1 MSFVGS
7 LLLVLFGP
15 IVWAAHLFV
24 IYGTH
29 TIVCSQ
35 GVPGRTAAII
45 IGSATLVALVLLAVV
60 SRIATAEAFGGDQS
74 ARFMRNTMMWLAGLS
89 ALAIMW
95 AGGTALFLP
104 ACLALR

>member
-1 MSFVGS
+1 
-7 LLLVLFGP
+7 
-15 IVWAAHLFV
+15 VWAAHLLV

-35 GVPGRTAAII
+35 DVPGRAAAIV
-45 IGSATLVALVLLAVV
+45 IGSATLVALVSLAVV
-60 SRIATAEAFGGDQS
+60 SRIATVEVFGGGQS

-89 ALAIMW
+89 ALAITW
-95 AGGTALFLP
+95 AGGTAFFLP